1 MNPRMFKGQQGKGQ
15 PNSATPASGPMP
27 PTRSIAAQPG
37 RKNHFG
43 GKLQTTADRS
53 RTLSDSVS
61 FAAQDDL
68 LRQKALYEI
77 KQGNYTAAIDLF
89 SLLIERNPQN
99 VTAYNNRGLLYFQNG
114 QFSRALA
121 DYNDALQLNPKLAKI
136 YNNRANCYAS
146 MGQPMEA
153 LFDYERALD
162 LNPAN
167 THARINQGI
176 TFREL
181 EMYEHAIETFDLAL
195 QFDQM
200 LNGSRAAESTTS
212 ISGHIYAQRGRTSH
226 LSGDWNYA
234 VADYRRALLAL
245 SPNTTALLDVSKRLR
260 LQVKNW
266 LNELLNPEL
275 SADCKL
281 DI

>member
-1 MNPRMFKGQQGKGQ
+1 MNPRTFKDQQDKGQQNKAVSF
-15 PNSATPASGPMP
+15 PRSSAPTPAV
-27 PTRSIAAQPG
+27 AAQSSHRPQL
-37 RKNHFG
+37 G
-43 GKLQTTADRS
+43 GKQTAPDRS
-53 RTLSDSVS
+53 NVRSASLS
-61 FAAQDDL
+61 FAEQDAL

-77 KQGNYTAAIDLF
+77 KQGNYAAAIDLF

-114 QFSRALA
+114 QFTYALS
-121 DYNDALQLNPKLAKI
+121 DYNNALQLNPKLAKI

-146 MGQPMEA
+146 MGRPMEA
-153 LFDYERALD
+153 LFDYETALD

-181 EMYEHAIETFDLAL
+181 DMYEHAIETFDLAL

-200 LNGSRAAESTTS
+200 LSGSSTAYPITS
-212 ISGHIYAQRGRTSH
+212 IAGHIYAQRGRTSH
-226 LSGDWNYA
+226 LAGDWNYA

-245 SPNTTALLDVSKRLR
+245 SASNTALLEVSKRLR
-260 LQVKNW
+260 RQVKHW
-266 LNELLNPEL
+266 LGELLNPEL
-275 SADCKL
+275 NQGVKDR
-281 DI
+281 

>member
-15 PNSATPASGPMP
+15 PNSANPSSGSVTPTTSV
-27 PTRSIAAQPG
+27 TAQPG
-37 RKNHFG
+37 RQKRFG
-43 GKLQTTADRS
+43 GKQQTISNRS
-53 RTLSDSVS
+53 NASFDSLS

-68 LRQKALYEI
+68 LRQKALSEI
-77 KQGNYTAAIDLF
+77 KQGNYAAAIDLF

-114 QFSRALA
+114 QFSHALA
-121 DYNDALQLNPKLAKI
+121 DYNNALQLNPNLAKI

-146 MGQPMEA
+146 MGRPMDA

-200 LNGSRAAESTTS
+200 LSGARSTEPTTS
-212 ISGHIYAQRGRTSH
+212 IAGHIYAQRGRTSH
-226 LSGDWNYA
+226 LAGDWNYA

-245 SPNTTALLDVSKRLR
+245 SPSNTALLDVSKRLR
-260 LQVKNW
+260 LQVKSW
-266 LNELLNPEL
+266 LSDLLNPEL
-275 SADCKL
+275 SEDFKFGL
-281 DI
+281 

>member
-15 PNSATPASGPMP
+15 PNNAIPSSSVP
-27 PTRSIAAQPG
+27 PNTSVAAQAG
-37 RKNHFG
+37 RRNCFG
-43 GKLQTTADRS
+43 GKPQPIHDRS
-53 RTLSDSVS
+53 STRFDSLN

-68 LRQKALYEI
+68 LRQKALHEI
-77 KQGNYTAAIDLF
+77 KQGNYTAAIELF
-89 SLLIERNPQN
+89 SLLIKRNPQN

-114 QFSRALA
+114 QFSHALA
-121 DYNDALQLNPKLAKI
+121 DYNNALQLNPKLAKI

-200 LNGSRAAESTTS
+200 LSGSRSTETATS
-212 ISGHIYAQRGRTSH
+212 IAGHIYAQRGRTSH
-226 LSGDWNYA
+226 LAGDWNYA

-245 SPNTTALLDVSKRLR
+245 PPSNTALLDVSKRLR

-266 LNELLNPEL
+266 LDELLNPEL
-275 SADCKL
+275 SADFEL